1 MPRNITRTQARNM
14 RLRAL
19 WASVPD
25 PEFARLGFT
34 RAQLFSLQDA
44 LTGYVVLPG
53 MPDYDNDR
61 KLFNPRFNPYPI
73 AIVFCESDL
82 DVATVLQFAQTCQLG
97 FEVRS
102 GGHCTAGFSSGPG
115 ILLDVGHLDSCTV
128 DSVALAA
135 TVGCGCSF
143 KKLYDTLRPYGLHVP
158 AGECED
164 VCIGGFVQGGG
175 YGFTSVTFG
184 MNCDNVID
192 MRVMLAGGKIVTASE
207 TVNSDLWWA
216 MRGGTGGNFGVL
228 LSVRYAL
235 RLLGNVFGWAVIW
248 PLAGAR
254 DMANAV
260 AALMFFQSNYL
271 GAKTDQQMNIQVSL
285 CFQPGTAAG
294 APADA
299 QTLPYMMIRGLYVG
313 DAVSGQ
319 AAIARLCALPG
330 AITQWTMTSTYESL
344 NYELLNKPYSMP
356 FFPPDAV
363 PREDKVSRYV
373 ARPLAAAEW
382 RSLLEYFKDTPNPYS
397 YAYLECYGGAIN
409 AYPPDKSAFVH
420 RDVLFN
426 AVLDVFW
433 LEKLQR
439 VAAEQFIEGWAQLI
453 GPMSNG
459 RIYQNYPRL
468 GEPNYAGAYWG
479 DAQAGLYAVK
489 CKYDPRMVF
498 KFAQQVRP
506 LMAPIGGLGPRIIL
520 PGFLQAALD
529 RPIAYDTKALA

>member
-34 RAQLFSLQDA
+34 RAQLFSLQDS

-192 MRVMLAGGKIVTASE
+192 MRVMLAGGEIVTASE

-228 LSVRYAL
+228 LSVRYVL
-235 RLLGNVFGWAVIW
+235 RPLGNVFGWAVIW

-271 GAKTDQQMNIQVSL
+271 GARTDPQMNIQVSL

-299 QTLPYMMIRGLYVG
+299 RTLPYLMIRGLYVG

-319 AAIARLCALPG
+319 AAIAGLRALPG
-330 AITQWTMTSTYESL
+330 ANTQWTMTGTYESL

-356 FFPPDAV
+356 FFPADAV
-363 PREDKVSRYV
+363 PCEDKVSRYV

-382 RSLLEYFKDTPNPYS
+382 RSLLEYFKDTPNHYS

-479 DAQAGLYAVK
+479 NAQAGLYAVK

-498 KFAQQVRP
+498 TFAQQVCA
-506 LMAPIGGLGPRIIL
+506 LMAPIGGPGPRIIL

>member
-433 LEKLQR
+433 LEESQR
-439 VAAEQFIEGWAQLI
+439 VAAEQFIEGWAQLV

-479 DAQAGLYAVK
+479 DAQASLYAVK